1 MFLTI
6 FVTLQ
11 RWVYCCWDDWVLS
24 LLPWSLIPSLLA
36 SSWGLLFLCS
46 VSKSHIKSYRQCKP
60 TRKKSNVASKQPTW
74 PMFQLQGVSGP
85 GHTLFCFLV
94 DDFAACDVVDCVCC
108 GLSSASMLC
117 PEVTL
122 VPLRSPSCL
131 LWWCAV
137 LNWIIVALSTW
148 SMKIFIIYSSRY
160 TQFFLKSINFS
171 CTKLQIKE
179 AML

>member
-1 MFLTI
+1 MIECFPYSPGHL
-6 FVTLQ
+6 FHH
-11 RWVYCCWDDWVLS
+11 S
-24 LLPWSLIPSLLA
+24 LLHHGA
-36 SSWGLLFLCS
+36 CFFLCS

-60 TRKKSNVASKQPTW
+60 KRKKSNVASKQPTW
-74 PMFQLQGVSGP
+74 PMFQLQGVSGQD
-85 GHTLFCFLV
+85 HTLFCFLV
-94 DDFAACDVVDCVCC
+94 DDFAACDVVDCVCY
-108 GLSSASMLC
+108 GLGSASMLC

-148 SMKIFIIYSSRY
+148 SMTIFIIYSSRY